1 MKNHAWR
8 PLFVAIGAVA
18 LLLIVR
24 ANVVP
29 SDFGVNGRNFT
40 YGFHRKGNIDEWKQF
55 KIKYQGKE
63 YCRECHEE
71 KVVENLSSPHRII
84 QCENCH
90 GPAVDHPDD
99 PETLPIE
106 TSRLLCLRCHAFLP
120 YPQSNRADM
129 PAVDPNEH
137 NPGEPCINCHNPHH
151 PNLEEML

>member
-29 SDFGVNGRNFT
+29 SDFGVHGRNFT
-40 YGFHRKGNIDEWKQF
+40 YGFHRKSNIEEWKQF
-55 KIKYQGKE
+55 KVKYQGKE

-90 GPAVDHPDD
+90 DPAIDHPDD
-99 PETLPIE
+99 PEKLLID

-129 PAVDPNEH
+129 PAVDPNGH
-137 NPGEPCINCHNPHH
+137 NPGENCINCHNPHH
-151 PNLEEML
+151 PNLEEMQ